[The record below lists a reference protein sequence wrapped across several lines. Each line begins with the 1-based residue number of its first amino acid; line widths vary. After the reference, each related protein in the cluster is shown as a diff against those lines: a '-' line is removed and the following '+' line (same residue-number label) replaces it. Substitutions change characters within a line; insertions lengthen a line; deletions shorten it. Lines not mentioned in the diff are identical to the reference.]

1 MEPLKRSRKM
11 PRNEATSY
19 IFANCKGERANTI
32 SQIQRLPNVENATP
46 VTGRFDLVIKLR
58 TNEPSKAF
66 TTMEKIRSIP
76 NITNTQTALSFESI
90 TSSTQRNSQLDN
102 DSPLAFALLKVRG
115 TFSSVLQKLKTIPN
129 FAEAHVIPGAF
140 DILFDILAAFRAD
153 SQEDL
158 VEQSVERISNIT
170 GITSSE
176 TLLSYTP
183 PERPGR
189 F

>member
-1 MEPLKRSRKM
+1 M

-19 IFANCKGERANTI
+19 IFANCKGERAHTI
-32 SQIQRLPNVENATP
+32 SQIQRIPNVEIATP

-76 NITNTQTALSFESI
+76 NITNTQTTISFESI
-90 TSSTQRNSQLDN
+90 SNSSNTPTDN
-102 DSPLAFALLKVRG
+102 DSPLAFALLKVKG
-115 TFSSVLQKLKTIPN
+115 GFEDVLRRLKTIPN

-140 DILFDILAAFRAD
+140 DILAAFRAD
-153 SQEDL
+153 SPEDL
-158 VEQSVERISNIT
+158 VEQSVERISNIS
-170 GITSSE
+170 GITASE

-183 PERPGR
+183 PERTTK

>member
-1 MEPLKRSRKM
+1 M

-19 IFANCKGERANTI
+19 IFANCKGERAHTI
-32 SQIQRLPNVENATP
+32 NQIQRLPNVETATP
-46 VTGRFDLVIKLR
+46 VTGRFDLVIKLT

-66 TTMEKIRSIP
+66 TTMEKIRAIP
-76 NITNTQTALSFESI
+76 SITNTQTTISFESI
-90 TSSTQRNSQLDN
+90 SNSNRISQADN

-115 TFSSVLQKLKTIPN
+115 TFDSVLRKLKTIPN

-140 DILFDILAAFRAD
+140 DILAAFRAD
-153 SQEDL
+153 SPEEL
-158 VEQSVERISNIT
+158 VEQSVEKISNIN

-183 PERPGR
+183 PEKPER

>member
-1 MEPLKRSRKM
+1 MLKRYKKM

-140 DILFDILAAFRAD
+140 DILAAFRAD

>member
-1 MEPLKRSRKM
+1 M

-66 TTMEKIRSIP
+66 TTMEKIRSSP
-76 NITNTQTALSFESI
+76 NITNTQTTISFESI
-90 TSSTQRNSQLDN
+90 SNNSNEADS

-115 TFSSVLQKLKTIPN
+115 TFDTVLRKLKTIPN

-140 DILFDILAAFRAD
+140 DILAAFRAD
-153 SQEDL
+153 SQEEL
-158 VEQSVERISNIT
+158 LEKSVEKIGSIN
-170 GITSSE
+170 GITASE
-176 TLLSYTP
+176 TLISYSP
-183 PERPGR
+183 PERP
-189 F
+189 

>member
-1 MEPLKRSRKM
+1 MSASRS
-11 PRNEATSY
+11 EQTSLV
-19 IFANCKGERANTI
+19 FANIKNSAHHAI
-32 SQIQRLPNVENATP
+32 SQLKHIPNIESITP
-46 VTGRFDLVIKLR
+46 VTGRFDLVIKLT

-66 TTMEKIRSIP
+66 TTMEKIRAIP
-76 NITNTQTALSFESI
+76 SITNTQTTISFESI
-90 TSSTQRNSQLDN
+90 SNSNRISQADN

-115 TFSSVLQKLKTIPN
+115 TFDSVLRKLKTIPN

-140 DILFDILAAFRAD
+140 DILAAFRAD
-153 SQEDL
+153 SPEEL
-158 VEQSVERISNIT
+158 VEQSVEKISNIN

-183 PERPGR
+183 PEKPER

>member
-1 MEPLKRSRKM
+1 M

-76 NITNTQTALSFESI
+76 NITNTQTALSFESV
-90 TSSTQRNSQLDN
+90 TSSTQRNSQIDN

-115 TFSSVLQKLKTIPN
+115 TFSSVLQKLKSIPN
-129 FAEAHVIPGAF
+129 FAEAHVIPGA
-140 DILFDILAAFRAD
+140 FDILAAFRAD

-176 TLLSYTP
+176 TLLSYTL

>member
-1 MEPLKRSRKM
+1 M

-32 SQIQRLPNVENATP
+32 SQIQRLPNVEIATP

-90 TSSTQRNSQLDN
+90 TSTTQRNSQIDN

-140 DILFDILAAFRAD
+140 DILAAFRAD

-176 TLLSYTP
+176 TLLSYTL

>member
-1 MEPLKRSRKM
+1 MTKSDQ
-11 PRNEATSY
+11 TSY
-19 IFANCKGERANTI
+19 IFAKCKGERAHTV
-32 SQIQRLPNVENATP
+32 SQIEHIPNVESCTP

-90 TSSTQRNSQLDN
+90 TSSTQRNSQIDN

-115 TFSSVLQKLKTIPN
+115 TFSSVLQKLKSIPN

-140 DILFDILAAFRAD
+140 DILAA
-153 SQEDL
+153 
-158 VEQSVERISNIT
+158 
-170 GITSSE
+170 
-176 TLLSYTP
+176 
-183 PERPGR
+183 
-189 F
+189 